1 MNTSEDC
8 QEVADGQRERELT
21 EAQRRLAEENV
32 RLAYDVVYRYKVRN
46 LAVRVAVDKLGD
58 ERAVSEALYGLVKA
72 ARGYIPSRG
81 FKFSTYAFPVIV
93 REVVSAGRSCGR
105 LTERW
110 LNGKPERAP
119 LLSQF
124 GPVGLD
130 GDEQEFVPDGRG
142 DDRPYGED
150 EVEVLRAAI
159 DRIPEVERVILVR
172 RFFNRE
178 TLVEIGA
185 ALGVSREAIRQT
197 QQKALARLR
206 QMMVED
212 EP

>member
-1 MNTSEDC
+1 MNTSGAC

-21 EAQRRLAEENV
+21 EAQQRLAEENV
-32 RLAYDVVYRYKVRN
+32 RLAYDVVYRYKARN

-93 REVVSAGRSCGR
+93 REVVGAGKVCGR

-110 LNGKPERAP
+110 LNGKAERVP
-119 LLSQF
+119 FLSQF
-124 GPVGLD
+124 GPVGLE
-130 GDEQEFVPDGRG
+130 GDEQEFIPDGRG
-142 DDRPYGED
+142 GDRPYGED
-150 EVEVLRAAI
+150 ELKVLRAALS
-159 DRIPEVERVILVR
+159 RIPEMERVVLVR
-172 RFFNRE
+172 RFFDRE
-178 TLVEIGA
+178 TLLEIGT
-185 ALGVSREAIRQT
+185 ALGVSKEAIRQT

-206 QMMVED
+206 QMMMDD
-212 EP
+212 ES